1 MKTLTKKRPEAGG
14 DKAGRAS
21 KTRNLSGAYSTG
33 LWNDAHAAL
42 LGKIAGS
49 MPQVEELMI
58 DLTALLLGDAAM
70 PARPIFRGLAGDE
83 ARVNVLRA
91 LLERGEANTKKGPA
105 FDAAIAGYAGAR
117 RRWRAY
123 IQGLWYTHENGRTF
137 LAAPSGDAA
146 SFLVAREVKM
156 AELEAELDHQASR
169 GMYLAIFLIQ
179 VKQEY
184 EGMAKKAAEREKDP
198 ALIDVLMKPWME
210 CEAINKPLDLS
221 RPMDLLKPH
230 IFLAFRGALI
240 DVRNNLGMGAMEAKK
255 VADIEKPR
263 RLSDFYPCPPDCP
276 ELKRRQKER
285 QKWQ

>member
-146 SFLVAREVKM
+146 SFLVAREVKT
-156 AELEAELDHQASR
+156 AELEAELDRVSELTEVL
-169 GMYLAIFLIQ
+169 LAIVQ
-179 VKQEY
+179 PAVKMRTPAPDK
-184 EGMAKKAAEREKDP
+184 GAGAKSRRTPEAGRAKRPAPKREP
-198 ALIDVLMKPWME
+198 GQPR
-210 CEAINKPLDLS
+210 S
-221 RPMDLLKPH
+221 RTVP
-230 IFLAFRGALI
+230 
-240 DVRNNLGMGAMEAKK
+240 V
-255 VADIEKPR
+255 
-263 RLSDFYPCPPDCP
+263 
-276 ELKRRQKER
+276 
-285 QKWQ
+285 